1 VSSNASEK
9 ASERLKRKFLE
20 KAQKGDVGQ
29 GSRPFGWGE
38 DKKTLHPKESR
49 LLRKAVQDIMD
60 GVSTREIARRWNAA
74 GVATTRGKAWR
85 HTNVRQVLRS
95 PRLTGWRVHQFE
107 CATCNVVGTNDAIN
121 KHPEG
126 NRPCW
131 TRQGDRT

>member
-1 VSSNASEK
+1 MSSNASEK